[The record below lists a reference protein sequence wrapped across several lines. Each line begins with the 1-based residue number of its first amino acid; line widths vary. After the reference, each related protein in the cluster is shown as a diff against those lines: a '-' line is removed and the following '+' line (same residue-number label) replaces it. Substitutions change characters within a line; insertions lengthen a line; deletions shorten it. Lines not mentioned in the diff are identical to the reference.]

1 MAEGEPSR
9 ISQENTSA
17 KQKCLRTDYK
27 LCIKCQHVTN
37 EALVQPKTES
47 YVKFLEC
54 VHFRAK
60 YDGKDYPSLSKRLAD
75 DTSDSLAGECGK
87 WHTSCYKAVTH
98 KTTLERAKKAYESG
112 LIQQDVSVITSR
124 KCGRPSLATVKTEI
138 PSTSKYEESGE
149 RYLLRS
155 SGEKLEKHLCFFCNQ
170 EAHEAS
176 LGPLHQVSNVTST
189 ADKASVGQTIYTTLC
204 DTCGR
209 FQGKGKLTCWNTL
222 LRAPKKIRDA
232 FAQLGKTPDLPLESS
247 IIHALEEFVCLL
259 YRQKGSKSIDLPNL
273 RWELFTASQVE
284 ARTEAATYKS
294 STPTTHSSGCL
305 SVSCVGSSGRS

>member
-1 MAEGEPSR
+1 M
-9 ISQENTSA
+9 
-17 KQKCLRTDYK
+17 
-27 LCIKCQHVTN
+27 
-37 EALVQPKTES
+37 
-47 YVKFLEC
+47 
-54 VHFRAK
+54 
-60 YDGKDYPSLSKRLAD
+60 
-75 DTSDSLAGECGK
+75 
-87 WHTSCYKAVTH
+87 
-98 KTTLERAKKAYESG
+98 
-112 LIQQDVSVITSR
+112 SVITSR
-124 KCGRPSLATVKTEI
+124 KRGRPSLATVKTEI
-138 PSTSKYEESGE
+138 PTTSKHEESGE

-155 SGEKLEKHLCFFCNQ
+155 SGEKLEKHLCFFCNK
-170 EAHEAS
+170 EAHVAS
-176 LGPLHQVSNVTST
+176 LRPLHQVSNVTST
-189 ADKASVGQTIYTTLC
+189 ADKASVGQTIYTTVC

-232 FAQLGKTPDLPLESS
+232 FAQLGKTSDLPLESS